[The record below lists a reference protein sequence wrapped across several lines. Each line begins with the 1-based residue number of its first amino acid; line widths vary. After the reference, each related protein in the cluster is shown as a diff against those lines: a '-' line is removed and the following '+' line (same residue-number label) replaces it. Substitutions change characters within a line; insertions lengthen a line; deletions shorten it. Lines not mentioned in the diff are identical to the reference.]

1 MSKCKTP
8 PFNNKPPPPNLA
20 TVSAFPFR
28 LTEHRRVVLAALE
41 LDAMPPDLPPLSIRN
56 IADHIGCAASQVHR
70 TMQDIEA
77 AGLVFSTQQKVEP
90 FGGGLPYYERLWC
103 RTELRDVVAES
114 REAATIERKLEA
126 ATTGFGFIAATPFEP
141 GEREALLDRAL
152 AALINTNHPEVEQQ
166 LSAVVKKLEQL
177 A

>member
-8 PFNNKPPPPNLA
+8 PFNNKPPPPKLA

-28 LTEHRRVVLAALE
+28 LTEHRRAVLAALE

-56 IADHIGCAASQVHR
+56 IADHLKCSASQVHR
-70 TMQDIEA
+70 TMHDLEA
-77 AGLVFSTQQKVEP
+77 AGLVCSTRQKVEP
-90 FGGGLPYYERLWC
+90 FGGGLPYYERLWQQVDLA
-103 RTELRDVVAES
+103 EAVAAA
-114 REAATIERKLEA
+114 REAAAIERNLQA
-126 ATTGFGFIAATPFEP
+126 ATSGFGFIAATPFEP

-152 AALINTNHPEVEQQ
+152 AALINTNHHEVEQQ